1 MKLNVLATLL
11 ALPAFAAAA
20 CSVDSTGQFKVQAD
34 GNQLRSCAWAAEA
47 DTEERCLF
55 GEVKWQCETL
65 CGCDD
70 TVLAAAVGAPAAD
83 TDTIN
88 ETLIVSLSLTGAAVL
103 IAAAAFMAMRKK
115 KSGTRGIDIDDDG
128 SMNLNDNEVVLSMM
142 SEKDIESPQIDMVN
156 SVVDSV
162 ATEEVQ
168 RTGSLDSCCAP
179 C

>member
-20 CSVDSTGQFKVQAD
+20 CDADSTGQFKVQAD

-47 DTEERCLF
+47 DTEDRCLY
-55 GEVKWQCETL
+55 GEIKWQCATL

-70 TVLAAAVGAPAAD
+70 AVLAAAVGAPAAE

-88 ETLIVSLSLTGAAVL
+88 ETMIVSLSLVGAAVL
-103 IAAAAFMAMRKK
+103 IAAAALMAFRKK
-115 KSGTRGIDIDDDG
+115 KSKSRGFEDDG
-128 SMNLNDNEVVLSMM
+128 SLNLNDNKVVLSMM

-162 ATEEVQ
+162 ATEDVQ